1 VTTTPVEWLDRARV
15 AEARVAELEEQM
27 LHFGDLAQED
37 RDRLAGRLEELEAE
51 LARVRAATL
60 EECAKVADDIADEFP
75 DAPRMRHE
83 DWRHG
88 WQDGSMNVA
97 SAIRALGESDAPSI
111 SAQIRAATLEECA
124 ELAQEFGWT
133 LELRETAE
141 MNEAMDDAACD
152 VARQIAEAIRAKAAS
167 DG

>member
-1 VTTTPVEWLDRARV
+1 MPNTTPIHWLDRARV
-15 AEARVAELEEQM
+15 AEARVA
-27 LHFGDLAQED
+27 
-37 RDRLAGRLEELEAE
+37 ELEAE

-97 SAIRALGESDAPSI
+97 SAIRALGEPPN
-111 SAQIRAATLEECA
+111 
-124 ELAQEFGWT
+124 AQEKT
-133 LELRETAE
+133 
-141 MNEAMDDAACD
+141 DA
-152 VARQIAEAIRAKAAS
+152 
-167 DG
+167 